1 MMVISMIILPF
12 LFKTGDKLIAEKQIE
27 IESRQPDVDMG
38 FTYRSVHSDPY
49 FPSFRSANP

>member
-38 FTYRSVHSDPY
+38 STYRSVHAGPH
-49 FPSFRSANP
+49 FPIFRSVNP